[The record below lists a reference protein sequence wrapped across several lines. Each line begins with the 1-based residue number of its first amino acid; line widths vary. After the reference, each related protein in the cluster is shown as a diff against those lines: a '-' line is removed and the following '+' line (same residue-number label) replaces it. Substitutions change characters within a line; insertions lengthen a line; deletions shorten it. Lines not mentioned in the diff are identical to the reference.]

1 MKVTMRR
8 IQLSTPPGTS
18 VHDLTSEV
26 ERSLGEVGLCEGIV
40 TLFCPGS
47 TGGFTTVEYEPG
59 LVEDLDELFS
69 RIAPRDREYAHNR
82 RWGDGNGHSHCRAS
96 LLGPSLTVPVEEGA
110 LQLGTWQQIVFL
122 DFDRPGRDRTLL
134 CQFMGNV
141 GP

>member
-1 MKVTMRR
+1 MRR
-8 IQLSTPPGTS
+8 IQLSTPPETS
-18 VHDLTSEV
+18 VHDLTPEV
-26 ERSLGEVGLCEGIV
+26 DRFLGEVGLPAGIV

-69 RIAPRDREYAHNR
+69 RIAPRSKEYAHNR

-122 DFDRPGRDRTLL
+122 DFDRPARDRTLL
-134 CQFMGNV
+134 CQFMGRV
-141 GP
+141 GE